1 VLIEFFLHL
10 KNRQLPVSTRE
21 FLTLLEA
28 MQAGLSNHNIDD
40 FYVLARACLVKDET
54 LYDKF
59 DLAFGEYFKGIQALP
74 GLTDEIP
81 EDWLKY
87 ISSRYLSE
95 EAKAALERMG
105 LDKLLDEFKKR
116 LEEQKGR
123 HEGGN
128 KWIGT
133 GGSSP
138 FGHSGYHPEG
148 IRIGGPSAGHRTA
161 VKVWENREFKNL
173 DGSAELGTRNIK
185 VALKQLRK
193 FARTGAAEELDLDST
208 IANTARNAGWLDLRM
223 RPERR
228 NAIKVLL
235 FFDVGGSMDDHV
247 VQCEELFS
255 AAKTEFKHLEYFY
268 FHNCIYDHVWRDNH
282 RRRSEVMSLYDV
294 MHKYGSDY
302 KLIIVGDASM
312 APSEI
317 LYPNGSVEYNNS
329 EAGQAWMMR
338 LLATYPHAV
347 WLNPE
352 AEHLWQYTRSIGI
365 MRELMAG
372 RMFPLTLEGLTEA
385 MQELRRTQ

>member
-1 VLIEFFLHL
+1 MLIEFFLHL

-338 LLATYPHAV
+338 LLATYPHAA

-352 AEHLWQYTRSIGI
+352 AKHLWQYTRSIGI

>member
-1 VLIEFFLHL
+1 MLIEFFLHL

-87 ISSRYLSE
+87 ISSRYLSK

>member
-1 VLIEFFLHL
+1 MLIDFFLHL
-10 KNRQLPVSTRE
+10 KSKQLPVSTKE

-40 FYVLARACLVKDET
+40 FYVLSRACLIKDEKH
-54 LYDKF
+54 YDKF
-59 DLAFGEYFKGIQALP
+59 DLAFGEYFKGITALP
-74 GLTDEIP
+74 GLAGDIP

-95 EAKAALERMG
+95 EARAALEKMG
-105 LDKLLDEFKKR
+105 LDKLLEEFRKR

-123 HEGGN
+123 HQGGN

-148 IRIGGPSAGHRTA
+148 IRVGGPSAGHRTA
-161 VKVWENREFKNL
+161 IKVWEQREFRNL
-173 DGSAELGTRNIK
+173 DDTLELGTRNIK
-185 VALKQLRK
+185 VALKQLRH
-193 FARTGAAEELDLDST
+193 FARSGAADELDLDGT
-208 IANTARNAGWLDLRM
+208 IASTARNAGWLDLKM

-235 FFDVGGSMDDHV
+235 FLDVGGSMDDHIL
-247 VQCEELFS
+247 QCEALFS
-255 AAKTEFKHLEYFY
+255 AARSEFKHLEHFY
-268 FHNCIYDHVWRDNH
+268 FHNCIYDHVWRDN
-282 RRRSEVMSLYDV
+282 RRRHNEAVPLYDV

-317 LYPNGSVEYNNS
+317 LHPNGNVEYNNP
-329 EAGQAWMMR
+329 EAGQVWMQR
-338 LLATYPHAV
+338 LLAAYPHAV

-352 AEHLWQYTRSIGI
+352 AEHMWQYTRSIGL
-365 MRELMAG
+365 MRELMQA
-372 RMFPLTLEGLTEA
+372 RMYPLTLEGLTSA
-385 MQELRRTQ
+385 MRTLKNV

>member
-1 VLIEFFLHL
+1 MLIEFFLHL